1 MRQFLLGKN
10 VAYPT
15 TAADYTKLSDGQFG
29 IFVIENGLPTLD
41 TTGEKVK
48 SMANLVLGRAL
59 DKGGPV
65 VIPINKRDF
74 HFVKGAYQAS
84 TKFKATL
91 TIPDAKNV
99 GTYSIICVKKGKLF
113 NDRHKWTSD
122 TYVKDIDETG
132 NAIAARLA
140 EHINQNTIG
149 NGLTATVT
157 NATDSAGTLLT
168 IEAVRSG
175 EDYNIVPADE
185 LMGVPVTIVNSGIP
199 AYGDAAYVTDLA
211 CKAAADAGFEYTFEE
226 DIKMY
231 PNYPLDPLDGTKA
244 ADTGFT
250 IFTLVFFEGREV
262 KNLDHVTRQVVQIA
276 LPTGATTTIT
286 KLESI
291 FTKIAE

>member
-1 MRQFLLGKN
+1 MRNFLLGKN

-15 TAADYTKLSDGQFG
+15 AATDYTKLSEGQFG

-48 SMANLVLGRAL
+48 SMANLVLGRSLA
-59 DKGGPV
+59 KGGPV

-74 HFVKGAYQAS
+74 HYVKGTYTA
-84 TKFKATL
+84 ATQFVA
-91 TIPDAKNV
+91 TVSIPAPTTV
-99 GTYSIICVKKGKLF
+99 GTYSIMCVKKGKLF

-122 TYVKDIDETG
+122 TYVNDINKTSTDVANE
-132 NAIAARLA
+132 LA
-140 EHINQNTIG
+140 KHINQNTVG

-157 NATDSAGTLLT
+157 AATETANAVLT
-168 IEAVRSG
+168 IKAVNKG
-175 EDYNIVPADE
+175 EDYNIIPADE
-185 LMGVPVTIVNSGIP
+185 LMGVPVTITSAGLP

-231 PNYPLDPLDGTKA
+231 PDYPLNPLKPTQA

-250 IFTLVFFEGREV
+250 IYTLVFFEGREV

-276 LPTGATTTIT
+276 VPTGAACIA
-286 KLESI
+286 KLDAI
-291 FTKIAE
+291 FAKIAE